1 MRTGLVREGGR
12 QVNHEDKSREELFT
26 DPEEVVTF
34 AQAYYATEF
43 PNDDRLGCP
52 SAGDLLR
59 VAHKG
64 APPDERLRSHLFAC
78 SDCFRSYRSARMS
91 RQAQAATAVRW
102 WNGLGVGLAGLRAR
116 WVPVAAG
123 ALSLILLG
131 LITAVL
137 LRQEHT
143 DSPAV
148 AVSYSPKGSP
158 PATPAEMPDDG
169 AASSVPEP
177 DLGRARPDRP
187 ATKVAPRKDGAVE
200 SRTRRRPPLRVVYID
215 LIADDLSRGDDQN
228 GTRQRVIT
236 LTPER
241 QRLRLRM
248 PRGSAAGRYTVK
260 VVDAFGRPLL
270 TTAARS
276 GGRTLTVDLDLS
288 GLTAKSYR
296 LCLSRDGEA
305 PDCYL
310 LTVLDK
316 PSAQ

>member
-1 MRTGLVREGGR
+1 MRDGGK
-12 QVNHEDKSREELFT
+12 QVNHEDKSREDLFT

-52 SAGDLLR
+52 SAGELRR
-59 VAHKG
+59 VAHTG

-91 RQAQAATAVRW
+91 RQVQETHAARW
-102 WNGLGVGLAGLRAR
+102 RDWLGAGLASLRSPR
-116 WVPVAAG
+116 VPVATAAFG
-123 ALSLILLG
+123 LVFLG
-131 LITAVL
+131 LITATL
-137 LRQEHT
+137 LRYQHA
-143 DSPAV
+143 DAPAL
-148 AVSYSPKGSP
+148 AVNYSPQGSP
-158 PATPAEMPDDG
+158 PEPPSEAAHTG
-169 AASSVPEP
+169 AASAGPGHTP
-177 DLGRARPDRP
+177 PDRP
-187 ATKVAPRKDGAVE
+187 AAKGSPRKAGAVE
-200 SRTRRRPPLRVVYID
+200 ARTRRQPALRVVYVD

-228 GTRQRVIT
+228 GAGRRVII

-248 PRGSAAGRYTVK
+248 PRGSVAGRYTVK
-260 VVDAFGRPLL
+260 VVDAFGKPLL
-270 TTAARS
+270 TTAAKS

-310 LTVLDK
+310 MTVLDK